1 MRTIGRRAFLSV
13 SGAAALSAAPRTG
26 LDRFRLAVTT
36 DEIDD
41 DLLTAIRF
49 LKRFGLR
56 YAELRKVWGR
66 YNTAQPLAKIHE
78 ARRLLDEHGIQT
90 AILDTS
96 FFKIPLPADTPK
108 GRKILDEQWAL
119 LDGAMERARIL
130 GVDKIRTFAFTYR
143 RDGRPDPG
151 HRPRIVELVRES
163 AARAADKGF
172 RLALE
177 NVGGS
182 YVSTAAEAARI
193 LDAVPDDNFGLT
205 WDPNNSARSGGEAF
219 PKGYARFDPARIFHV
234 HLRDYC
240 RRSSGEMEWCG
251 VGEGEFDHL
260 GQLRAL
266 LENGYRETISLETH
280 YKIDSSKMRA
290 SEASLKAL
298 LEVIERV

>member
-1 MRTIGRRAFLSV
+1 MRTIGRRAFLSA
-13 SGAAALSAAPRTG
+13 SAAAALAAEPRAG

-41 DLLTAIRF
+41 DLLTAVRF

-56 YAELRKVWGR
+56 HAELRKVWGR
-66 YNTAQPLAKIHE
+66 YNTAQPLAKIRE

-96 FFKIPLPADTPK
+96 FFKIPLPADTPS

-143 RDGRPDPG
+143 RGERPDPK
-151 HRPRIVELVRES
+151 HWPRIVELVRES
-163 AARAADKGF
+163 AVRAAGKGF

-193 LDAVPDDNFGLT
+193 LDALPDDNFGLT

-219 PKGYARFDPARIFHV
+219 PKGYARFDPARILHV

-240 RRSSGEMEWCG
+240 RRSSGELEWCG

-266 LENGYRETISLETH
+266 LEDGYRETISLETH
-280 YKIDSSKMRA
+280 YKIAGSKMRA

-298 LEVIERV
+298 LEVMNRV

>member
-1 MRTIGRRAFLSV
+1 MRTIGRRAFLSA
-13 SGAAALSAAPRTG
+13 SAAAVLTAAPRG
-26 LDRFRLAVTT
+26 AADRFQLAVTT

-41 DLLTAIRF
+41 DLLTAVRF

-56 YAELRKVWGR
+56 HAEIRKVWGR
-66 YNTAQPLAKIHE
+66 YNTAQPLAKIRE

-96 FFKIPLPADTPK
+96 FFKIPLPGDTPA
-108 GRKILDEQWAL
+108 GRKILDQQWAL

-143 RDGRPDPG
+143 RDEHPDPNAW
-151 HRPRIVELVRES
+151 PCIVELVRES
-163 AARAADKGF
+163 AVRAAGKGF

-219 PKGYARFDPARIFHV
+219 PKGYARFDPARVFHV

-240 RRSSGEMEWCG
+240 RRRSGRMEWCG

-266 LENGYRETISLETH
+266 LEDGYRETLSLETH
-280 YKIDSSKMRA
+280 YKIAGSKMRA

-298 LEVIERV
+298 LEVMERL

>member
-1 MRTIGRRAFLSV
+1 MQTIGRRSFLSA
-13 SGAAALSAAPRTG
+13 SAAAALAAAPPARP
-26 LDRFRLAVTT
+26 DRFQLAVTT

-41 DLLTAIRF
+41 DLLIAIRF

-56 YAELRKVWGR
+56 HAELRKVWGR
-66 YNTAQPLAKIHE
+66 YNTEQPLAKIRE
-78 ARRLLDEHGIQT
+78 ARRLLDEHGIGT

-108 GRKILDEQWAL
+108 GRKTLDNQWAL

-130 GVDKIRTFAFTYR
+130 GVDKLRTFAFTYR
-143 RDGRPDPG
+143 RGERADPG
-151 HRPRIVELVRES
+151 QWPRIVELVRES
-163 AARAADKGF
+163 AARAAGEGF

-193 LDAVPDDNFGLT
+193 LDAVPYDNLGLT

-219 PKGYARFDPARIFHV
+219 PEGYARFDPARIFHV

-266 LENGYRETISLETH
+266 LKDGYRETLSLETH
-280 YKIDSSKMRA
+280 YTIEGSKMRA

-298 LEVIERV
+298 LEVIARV

>member
-1 MRTIGRRAFLSV
+1 MIGRRAFLAAS
-13 SGAAALSAAPRTG
+13 AAATLTAAPRG
-26 LDRFRLAVTT
+26 ALDRFQLAVTT

-41 DLLTAIRF
+41 DLLTAVRF

-56 YAELRKVWGR
+56 HAELRKVWGR
-66 YNTAQPLAKIHE
+66 YNTAQPLAKIRE
-78 ARRLLDEHGIQT
+78 ARRLLDQHGIQT

-96 FFKIPLPADTPK
+96 FFKIPLPADTPA
-108 GRKILDEQWAL
+108 GRKILGEQWAL

-143 RDGRPDPG
+143 RDEHPDPNAW
-151 HRPRIVELVRES
+151 PRIVELVRES
-163 AARAADKGF
+163 AVRAAGKGF

-193 LDAVPDDNFGLT
+193 LDVLPDDNFGLT

-240 RRSSGEMEWCG
+240 RRPSGEMEWCG

-266 LENGYRETISLETH
+266 LEDGYRETLSLETH
-280 YKIDSSKMRA
+280 YKIAGSKMRA

-298 LEVIERV
+298 LEVMERV

>member
-1 MRTIGRRAFLSV
+1 MRTIGRRAFLSG
-13 SGAAALSAAPRTG
+13 SAAAALSAAPRAG

-66 YNTAQPLAKIHE
+66 YNTAQPLAKIRE

-143 RDGRPDPG
+143 RDERRDPKR
-151 HRPRIVELVRES
+151 RPRIVELVRES
-163 AARAADKGF
+163 AARAAREGF

-240 RRSSGEMEWCG
+240 RRSSGEMEWCS

-280 YKIDSSKMRA
+280 YKIDGSKMRA